1 MAGYFLRPGKKIRM
15 RLFGKITTAV
25 TPGNGSFDIYWG
37 TGADAN
43 GTILASSAALALTAS
58 QTNLSWELEIAFAV
72 SPKARRALRCRGIWS
87 ANVGVLASTL
97 QPAMIPASA
106 SADVNVDLSPSA
118 NNIIS
123 VQFKRSGSTVETMAV
138 QDLEVYGRTNVIR
151 FYLVPVEAAPG
162 FTGPKYFPYRGDP
175 DPPALVQLG
184 DDGLSI
190 HKEARTYGGEPSML
204 LCANT
209 TDADDA
215 TLAALVDVTKF
226 ADDLDTQLGPRL
238 AAMQTA
244 LEALNLPAQML
255 TTATT
260 DRLVIRGIMA
270 IFSVAQCMQGK
281 GFNIFS
287 AGVTLSTQL
296 SALPV
301 AARQALQDCAA
312 FLGYDETGITLA
324 STVRQ
329 LLTKLVQQ
337 ASPSPMLGVTV

>member
-1 MAGYFLRPGKKIRM
+1 
-15 RLFGKITTAV
+15 
-25 TPGNGSFDIYWG
+25 
-37 TGADAN
+37 
-43 GTILASSAALALTAS
+43 
-58 QTNLSWELEIAFAV
+58 
-72 SPKARRALRCRGIWS
+72 
-87 ANVGVLASTL
+87 
-97 QPAMIPASA
+97 MIPASA
-106 SADVNVDLSPSA
+106 NADVSVDLSPSA

-123 VQFKRSGSTVETMAV
+123 VQFKRSGSTVETMTV
-138 QDLEVYGRTNVIR
+138 QDLEVYG
-151 FYLVPVEAAPG
+151 A
-162 FTGPKYFPYRGDP
+162 K
-175 DPPALVQLG
+175 
-184 DDGLSI
+184 
-190 HKEARTYGGEPSML
+190 
-204 LCANT
+204 
-209 TDADDA
+209 
-215 TLAALVDVTKF
+215 
-226 ADDLDTQLGPRL
+226 L